1 MNTIRTNKL
10 ITLSGGRWARIG
22 FSVLLTSLFTVGAQA
37 QTVSEGKADLLRNTN
52 KELRTNTWSIYAQG
66 GLSWATGVWY
76 QNQDAKKSYN
86 QSPAVGGGID
96 FTIRPWIRVGADYI
110 WSRYRREQRFDK
122 LDTDASPA
130 KTYGNYVI
138 NTHNV
143 KLGVQF
149 NFMEF
154 WPNRKPQWLNIWMGT
169 GLGGTFARGNEYGI
183 WVGNTVS
190 ENGNTKPFFGDINIS
205 NDATVTVTGKVATV
219 NRREKFDKLFIPA
232 TLHIEADVSRQF
244 TLGLKG
250 EMDWLLNRQEV
261 APKHLIYAMATVRY
275 NFVQSRS
282 RKLRNYYDGELA
294 ALNDRTN
301 NLRQEADAEKARA
314 DRESALRQKAEQQN
328 ADLQRQL
335 DDCQKSKKTVVATQE
350 HFVQFAH
357 NSSYMSR
364 EEMDRLRSFARSVKG
379 KKLTVVAEASTPGT
393 SDYNQL
399 LSERRMKRVVDVLVK
414 EGFAP
419 QDIQPQVA
427 IGSKE
432 GKKAAEGRRV
442 TIKVKP

>member
-76 QNQDAKKSYN
+76 QNLDAKKSYK